1 MCACAPGTSKQEL
14 ILGLAGLLASLH
26 LNYILLLTE
35 FRDQPALIQRRETNP
50 GAPPTH
56 LGIKLVQ
63 VANVFI
69 ESLSSSEHRD
79 LCNY

>member
-1 MCACAPGTSKQEL
+1 MCACGPGTSKQEP
-14 ILGLAGLLASLH
+14 ILGLAGVLASFP

-35 FRDQPALIQRRETNP
+35 LRDRLALIQRQETNP

-63 VANVFI
+63 VANIFI
-69 ESLSSSEHRD
+69 ESLSSAEPMD

>member
-35 FRDQPALIQRRETNP
+35 LRDWPALIQRRETHP

-56 LGIKLVQ
+56 LGIKLIQ

-69 ESLSSSEHRD
+69 ESFFI
-79 LCNY
+79 